1 MLKKIFFLFVIVL
14 MVGCKSKQAVAK
26 RSELSPIALTEIP
39 DAQKNRVAALGKQVL
54 NTCNTSKFIPFKESE
69 ATPKVIKNMTIDR
82 LTKTCLKFRL
92 KYGDFKDLKLMEVY
106 QITSDKTMI
115 YRFKALYEKKIANK
129 ELRITLNQ
137 NNQIA
142 AVKSDDWADTFH
154 LELPKK

>member
-1 MLKKIFFLFVIVL
+1 MLKKIFFLIVIVL
-14 MVGCKSKQAVAK
+14 MVGCKSKQAVLK
-26 RSELSPIALTEIP
+26 RNELAPIALTEIP
-39 DAQKNRVAALGKQVL
+39 EVQKNRVASLGKQVL
-54 NTCNTSKFIPFKESE
+54 NTCNTSKFIPFKDSE

-106 QITSDKTMI
+106 QINSKKITI

-129 ELRITLNQ
+129 ELRVTLNE

-142 AVKSDDWADTFH
+142 AVKSDDWTDSFH
-154 LELPKK
+154 LELPKN

>member
-1 MLKKIFFLFVIVL
+1 MLKKIFVLFVIVL
-14 MVGCKSKQAVAK
+14 MIGCKSKKAVVK
-26 RSELSPIALTEIP
+26 RDELAPIALTEIP

-54 NTCNTSKFIPFKESE
+54 NTCNTSKFVPFKETE
-69 ATPKVIKNMTIDR
+69 ATPKVIKNMTITR

-106 QITSDKTMI
+106 QITSEKIMI

-142 AVKSDDWADTFH
+142 AVKSDDWTDTFH
-154 LELPKK
+154 LELPKN

>member
-1 MLKKIFFLFVIVL
+1 MLKKIFVLFVIVL
-14 MVGCKSKQAVAK
+14 MIGCKSKKAVVK
-26 RSELSPIALTEIP
+26 RDELAPIALTEIP

-54 NTCNTSKFIPFKESE
+54 NTCNTSKFVPFKETE
-69 ATPKVIKNMTIDR
+69 ATPKVIKNMTITR
-82 LTKTCLKFRL
+82 FTKTCLKFRL

-106 QITSDKTMI
+106 QITSEKIMI

-142 AVKSDDWADTFH
+142 AVKSDDWTDTFH
-154 LELPKK
+154 LEFPKN